1 MMRELFRNRM
11 GLAVLAGLGLS
22 AAASSANAALI
33 TMDMRVQGG
42 PAKGPVVITAPGQTV
57 TFEIW
62 AQVQNNDGNRANDG
76 FLQSQ
81 GNALSAEDAGLLSG
95 DLAPVVLNTSLL
107 DNAVSSGG
115 TAQNLDALATDN
127 EVGSLVVN
135 TQAGFIVLNAGT
147 STKFGSGA
155 GTGPTE
161 FLLGTTT
168 WTAETVPGVNSTDSI
183 NFGLRQST
191 STLAAG
197 RNYQFT
203 SDGVAFAVRWDGRDS
218 TGAIVPN
225 AVAVGDA
232 IPLVT
237 AVPEPA
243 ALGLLGLGGLA
254 ALRRRRA

>member
-1 MMRELFRNRM
+1 MMRELLRKKL

-22 AAASSANAALI
+22 AAASSANAAII
-33 TMDMRVQGG
+33 TMDMRVAGG
-42 PAKGPVVITAPGQTV
+42 PAKGPVVITAAGQTV

-62 AQVQNNDGNRANDG
+62 AQIQNNDGNRANDA
-76 FLQSQ
+76 FSQAQ
-81 GNALSAEDAGLLSG
+81 GNVLSTEDAGLLSG
-95 DLAPVVLNTSLL
+95 DLSAATLNAAVLDTVVSQ
-107 DNAVSSGG
+107 AG
-115 TAQNLDALATDN
+115 TPANLDSTASDN
-127 EVGSLVVN
+127 ELGSN
-135 TQAGFIVLNAGT
+135 TPANSAGYFIANSGT
-147 STKFGSGA
+147 SQKFGTGT

-183 NFGLRQST
+183 NFGLRLST

-197 RNYQFT
+197 RNYQGT
-203 SDGVAFAVRWDGRDS
+203 SDGVAFAYRWDGRDS
-218 TGAIVPN
+218 AGVTTPG
-225 AVAVGDA
+225 AVAIGDA